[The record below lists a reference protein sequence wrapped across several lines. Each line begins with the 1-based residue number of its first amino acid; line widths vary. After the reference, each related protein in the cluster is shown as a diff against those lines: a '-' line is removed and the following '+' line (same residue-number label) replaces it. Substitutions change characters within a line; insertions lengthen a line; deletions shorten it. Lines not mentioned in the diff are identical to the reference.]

1 MRLEDLPQ
9 YRMELGES
17 LTKFEMKAEDDE
29 MGHMLVVETKETYVY
44 LDEEDA
50 DTKIDEARQDAGFLS
65 ATKKFKQ
72 GKVNKAG
79 EITKPDTYTV
89 VIKLS
94 H

>member
-1 MRLEDLPQ
+1 MRLEDLAQ
-9 YRMELGES
+9 YRIELGDS
-17 LTKFEMKAEDDE
+17 LTKLEVKAEDDE
-29 MGHMLVVETKETYVY
+29 MGHMLVMETKETYVF
-44 LDEEDA
+44 LDEDDA
-50 DTKIDEARQDAGFLS
+50 DRKVDEARQDPGFLA

-89 VIKLS
+89 TIKLG

>member
-1 MRLEDLPQ
+1 MRLEDLAA
-9 YRMELGES
+9 YRMELGDS
-17 LTKFEMKAEDDE
+17 LKKFEAKAEDDE
-29 MGHMLVVETKETYVY
+29 LGHMLVVETKETYIY

-50 DTKIDEARQDAGFLS
+50 DKKIDEARQDAGFLG

-79 EITKPDTYTV
+79 EITRPDQYTV
-89 VIKLS
+89 VIKLG